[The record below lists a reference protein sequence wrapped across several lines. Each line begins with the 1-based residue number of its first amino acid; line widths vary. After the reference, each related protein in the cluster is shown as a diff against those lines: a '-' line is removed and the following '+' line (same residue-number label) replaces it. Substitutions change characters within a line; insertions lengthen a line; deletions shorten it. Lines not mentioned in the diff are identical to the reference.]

1 MTVSQKDKDILRS
14 LAEQLARIATLPVHK
29 EKAELWRQLNQ
40 LEPTRPLLWI
50 NEIPWHE
57 LNVND
62 ELTRQTT
69 DPWCRTVETGLRRT
83 LYQWRHMPGDMVVD
97 DYLSCPLV
105 IHSTGLGIDEDVDIV
120 MTDEASDI
128 VSRRFHA
135 QISEPE
141 DIEKIKMPRVTY
153 DGQATEENY
162 QKMCDIFG
170 GIMPVKKIGKVGTSA
185 TDRKDTWFAPWDE
198 LIRWW
203 GVQEA
208 MMDLVLRPQMVNDF
222 VSRLM
227 DAYLC
232 ELDQWVE
239 LNLLSRNDDN
249 TRIGSG
255 GYGYTDELPGD
266 DYDPTHLTPKNMWGS
281 ATAQI
286 FSAVSPEMHW
296 EFALRHERRW
306 LERWGLTYYGCCEPL
321 DGKMQVLR
329 RIPNLRKVSMSPWV
343 DAERAA
349 NEVGTDYVY
358 SHKPSPAVLAED
370 NWHPGRAKAALHDTL
385 EKARG
390 CRIEVILKDVST
402 VRYQPQRLWEWEK
415 MAMEVTHG
423 FQP

>member
-1 MTVSQKDKDILRS
+1 MTVSKKDKDVLQS
-14 LAEQLARIATLPVHK
+14 LAEQQARIAELPVHH
-29 EKAELWRQLNQ
+29 EKAELWSKLNQ
-40 LEPTRPLLWI
+40 LLPTRPLVWL

-62 ELTRQTT
+62 ELTCQTT
-69 DPWCRTVETGLRRT
+69 DAWCRTIETGLRRT
-83 LYQWRHMPGDMVVD
+83 LYQWRHLPADMVVD
-97 DYLSCPLV
+97 DFISCPLV

-135 QISEPE
+135 QISAPE
-141 DIEKIKMPRVTY
+141 DVEKIKMPRVTY
-153 DGQATEENY
+153 DREATEENY

-170 GIMPVKKIGKVGTSA
+170 GIIPVKKIGKVGTSA
-185 TDRKDTWFAPWDE
+185 TGIDFTWFAPWDE

-208 MMDLVLRPQMVNDF
+208 MIDLVLRPQMVNDF
-222 VSRLM
+222 MSRLV
-227 DAYLC
+227 DAYLF
-232 ELDQWVE
+232 ELDQWIQ
-239 LNLLSRNDDN
+239 LNVLSRNDNN

-266 DYDPTHLTPKNMWGS
+266 DYDPTDLKPEHMWGS
-281 ATAQI
+281 AAAQI

-296 EFALRHERRW
+296 EFALRHEMRW

-329 RIPNLRKVSMSPWV
+329 RIPNLRKVSMSPWI

-349 NEVGTDYVY
+349 TEVGTDYVFSY
-358 SHKPSPAVLAED
+358 KPSPAVLAKD
-370 NWHPGRAKAALHDTL
+370 HWHPECAKAELVDAL
-385 EKARG
+385 EKTRG
-390 CRIEVILKDVST
+390 CHIEIIMKDVST
-402 VRYQPQRLWEWEK
+402 IRYQPQRLWEWEK
-415 MAMEVTHG
+415 MAMEVARE
-423 FQP
+423 FEP